1 MFLDAGRWAASLGLA
16 IIVVGACGPPP
27 QPARLGL
34 RLLPAAL
41 GASLNLQQHLTVE
54 QGGHVV
60 DLDIALEVDEHEVNI
75 IGLVLGRRVLTLHY
89 DGQTIDMWR
98 DPMVPPQLRGE
109 DVLED
114 IQLTL
119 WPVESIREVLPNG
132 WRIEE
137 NGRHRI
143 LFLNGEVVTLIYY
156 NGEPRWSGEVVLR
169 NVRYQYKLT
178 ITTALQHA
186 SQ

>member
-16 IIVVGACGPPP
+16 TVLAGACAAPP
-27 QPARLGL
+27 QSARLGL
-34 RLLPAAL
+34 RLPPDEL
-41 GASLNLQQHLTVE
+41 GTSINVQQHLIIE
-54 QGGHVV
+54 REGRVV
-60 DLDIALEVDEHEVNI
+60 DLDVALEVDEHEVNLV
-75 IGLVLGRRVLTLHY
+75 GLLLGRRVLTLHF
-89 DGQTIDMWR
+89 DGKTLDMWR

-114 IQLTL
+114 LQLTL
-119 WPVESIREVLPNG
+119 WPVESIREALPNG

-137 NGRHRI
+137 NGRRRI
-143 LFLNGEVVTLIYY
+143 LLWDDNLVTLIYY
-156 NGEPRWSGEVVLR
+156 SDESRWSGEVVLR

-178 ITTALQHA
+178 ITTAVQHA